1 MRGESTDMNKT
12 KEIQNIRQVFL
23 KRERDLPCSL
33 VIKTA
38 LPMQG
43 PRVRS
48 LVGEL
53 RSCMLLGQKKKK
65 N

>member
-1 MRGESTDMNKT
+1 MRGKSTDMNKT
-12 KEIQNIRQVFL
+12 KEIQNIRQLSL

-43 PRVRS
+43 VQ
-48 LVGEL
+48 V
-53 RSCMLLGQKKKK
+53 
-65 N
+65 

>member
-43 PRVRS
+43 VQVWS
-48 LVGEL
+48 LI
-53 RSCMLLGQKKKK
+53 RQQ
-65 N
+65 